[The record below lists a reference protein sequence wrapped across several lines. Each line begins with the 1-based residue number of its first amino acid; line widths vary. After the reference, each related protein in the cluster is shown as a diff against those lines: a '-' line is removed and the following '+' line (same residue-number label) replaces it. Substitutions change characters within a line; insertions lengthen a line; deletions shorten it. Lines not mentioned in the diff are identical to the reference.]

1 MNDLNTI
8 QNTLFSMISSQQPE
22 LNQLLQKLIQIRSY
36 TGEEKEIVEFI
47 VEKMKEYG
55 FDEAYPDGL
64 GNAVGRIGSGP
75 VKILFDAHIDT
86 VKVTDSEEWQYPPF
100 EGKIIND
107 KIYGRGAVDEKP
119 AIAGYLMAGK
129 IIKQHFGNET
139 LPFTLYVVGSVLEED
154 YDGYP
159 LWHIVKNEGINPD
172 FVLLGE
178 PSGLQVCRGQRGRME
193 LKIETSG
200 RAAHG
205 AHNKLGINAIYKM
218 APIITGIE
226 KLDQQLP
233 AQAPLGKGSITVT
246 QVSTSAPSLC
256 SVPDHAQIHIDRRL
270 TVNENQE
277 NVLNELEKII
287 KDSGVD
293 AKISAYKYSGVSW
306 TGKKFEQEAY
316 FPTWIFEEDHP
327 LVQAGLKTAEKVLD
341 KPAKSK
347 FWSFSTNGV
356 ATAGHLG
363 IPTIGFGP
371 GREELSH
378 STQEELPLDELLKAA
393 KFYALF
399 PFQLILAPGGQGAL
413 FKKLKPRA

>member
-1 MNDLNTI
+1 MNDLNAI
-8 QNTLFSMISSQQPE
+8 QNTLFSTISSQQAE

-47 VEKMKEYG
+47 VEKMKDYG
-55 FDEAYPDGL
+55 FDEAYSDGL
-64 GNAVGRIGSGP
+64 GNAVSRIGNGP

-86 VKVTDSEEWQYPPF
+86 VKVTESEEWQFPPF
-100 EGKIIND
+100 AGKIVNN
-107 KIYGRGAVDEKP
+107 KISGRGAVDEKP

-129 IIKQHFGNET
+129 SIKQHFGNET

-159 LWHIVKNEGINPD
+159 LWHIVKKEGIKPD
-172 FVLLGE
+172 VVLLGE

-193 LKIETSG
+193 LKIETFG

-205 AHNKLGINAIYKM
+205 AHNKLGINAIYKI

-233 AQAPLGKGSITVT
+233 VREPLGKGSITVC
-246 QVSTSAPSLC
+246 QVTTRAPSLC
-256 SVPDHAQIHIDRRL
+256 SVPDYAQIHIDRRL

-277 NVLNELEKII
+277 SVINELEEII
-287 KDSGVD
+287 KNNGID
-293 AKISAYKYSGVSW
+293 AKISTPKYPGVSW
-306 TGKKFEQEAY
+306 KGIKFEQEAY
-316 FPTWIFEEDHP
+316 FPTWIFDENHP
-327 LVQAGLKTAEKVLD
+327 LVRAGLQTAEKVLG
-341 KPAKSK
+341 KPAKSR
-347 FWSFSTNGV
+347 FWAFSTNGV

-378 STQEELPLDELLKAA
+378 STREELPLDELLKATQ
-393 KFYALF
+393 FYALF
-399 PFQLILAPGGQGAL
+399 PFQLCKTISE
-413 FKKLKPRA
+413 K

>member
-1 MNDLNTI
+1 MKDINAI
-8 QNTLFSMISSQQPE
+8 QNTLFETISSQQPE

-47 VEKMKEYG
+47 VEKMKKYG
-55 FDEAYPDGL
+55 FDEAYSDGL
-64 GNAVGRIGSGP
+64 GNAVGRIGNGP
-75 VKILFDAHIDT
+75 VKILLDAHIDT
-86 VKVTDSEEWQYPPF
+86 VKVTESEEWQYPPF

-129 IIKQHFGNET
+129 VIKQYFGNET
-139 LPFTLYVVGSVLEED
+139 LPFTLYIVGSVLEED

-159 LWHIVKNEGINPD
+159 LCHLVNNEGIKPD

-193 LKIETSG
+193 LKVETFG

-205 AHNKLGINAIYKM
+205 AHNKLGINAIYKI

-233 AQAPLGKGSITVT
+233 VKEPLGKGSITVC
-246 QVSTSAPSLC
+246 QVTTRAPSLC
-256 SVPDHAQIHIDRRL
+256 SVPDYAQIHIDRRL

-277 NVLNELEKII
+277 SVINELEEII
-287 KDSGVD
+287 NNSGVD
-293 AKISAYKYSGVSW
+293 AKISTPKYSGVSW
-306 TGKKFEQEAY
+306 KGIKFEQEAY

-341 KPAKSK
+341 KPAKSR
-347 FWSFSTNGV
+347 FWAFSTNGV

-378 STQEELPLDELLKAA
+378 STREELPLDELLKATQ
-393 KFYALF
+393 FYALF
-399 PFQLILAPGGQGAL
+399 PFQLTSASGGQGGA
-413 FKKLKPRA
+413 F